1 MGTKLKLTLIG
12 FDGLLEEIQSASGE
26 IASATERALQSSANL
41 LTNEI
46 RSGAAQRN
54 VPTTD
59 LINPT
64 PKWSGNRCS
73 VEVGFKLGAYDSVNP
88 SSGYLALFKEY
99 GAPAGGGVRNVKES
113 GIVAKVGGE
122 FKTLN
127 KSRGSVNADP
137 FIRPAL
143 EQNQNA
149 IREAQKTALERI
161 LGGLKS

>member
-12 FDGLLEEIQSASGE
+12 FDGLLEEIQSAGGE
-26 IASATERALQSSANL
+26 IAPATERAMQSSANL

-54 VPTTD
+54 VPTDD
-59 LINPT
+59 LINPA
-64 PKWSGNRCS
+64 PKWNGNRCS
-73 VEVGFKLGAYDSVNP
+73 VQVGFKLGAYDSVNP

-99 GAPAGGGVRNVKES
+99 GAPSSGGVRNVKES
-113 GIVAKVGGE
+113 GIVAKVEGE

-143 EQNQNA
+143 ERNQKA

>member
-1 MGTKLKLTLIG
+1 MGTKLKLTLKG
-12 FDGLLEEIQSASGE
+12 FDGLLEEIQYAGGE
-26 IASATERALQSSANL
+26 IAPATEHALQSSAKL
-41 LTNEI
+41 LTNDI
-46 RSGAAQRN
+46 KSGAAQRN

-143 EQNQNA
+143 EQNQKA

>member
-113 GIVAKVGGE
+113 GIIAKVGGE

-143 EQNQNA
+143 EQNQKA

>member
-1 MGTKLKLTLIG
+1 MGTKLKLTLKG
-12 FDGLLEEIQSASGE
+12 FDDLLEQINESGGE
-26 IASATERALQSSANL
+26 IRTATEKALKSSANL

-64 PKWSGNRCS
+64 PKWNGNRCS
-73 VEVGFKLGAYDSVNP
+73 VEVGFTLGAYDSKNP

-99 GAPAGGGVRNVKES
+99 GAPAGGGVRTVKEP
-113 GIVAKVGGE
+113 GIVARVDGD
-122 FKTLN
+122 FKTLD
-127 KSRGSVNADP
+127 KSRGSVSANP

-143 EQNQNA
+143 EQNQKA
-149 IREAQKTALERI
+149 IRKQQEAALNEI
-161 LGGLKS
+161 LKGLKG

>member
-1 MGTKLKLTLIG
+1 MGTKLKLTLKG
-12 FDGLLEEIQSASGE
+12 FDGLLEEIQSAGGE
-26 IASATERALQSSANL
+26 IAPATERALQSSANL

-64 PKWSGNRCS
+64 PKWNGNRCS
-73 VEVGFKLGAYDSVNP
+73 VEVGFTLGAYDSKNP

-99 GAPAGGGVRNVKES
+99 GAPAGGGVRTVKEP
-113 GIVAKVGGE
+113 GIVARVDGD
-122 FKTLN
+122 FKTLD

-143 EQNQNA
+143 EKNQKA
-149 IREAQKTALERI
+149 IRNEQQAALDEI
-161 LGGLKS
+161 LKGLKS

>member
-12 FDGLLEEIQSASGE
+12 FDGLLDEIQSASGE

-143 EQNQNA
+143 EQNQKA

>member
-12 FDGLLEEIQSASGE
+12 FDGLLEEIQSAGGE
-26 IASATERALQSSANL
+26 IAPATERALQSSAKL
-41 LTNEI
+41 LTNDI
-46 RSGAAQRN
+46 KSGAAQRN

-143 EQNQNA
+143 EQNQKA

>member
-12 FDGLLEEIQSASGE
+12 FDGLLEEIQSAGGE
-26 IASATERALQSSANL
+26 IAPATERAMQSSANL

-113 GIVAKVGGE
+113 DIVEKVGGE

-143 EQNQNA
+143 EQNQKA

>member
-1 MGTKLKLTLIG
+1 MGTKLKLTLKG
-12 FDGLLEEIQSASGE
+12 FDGLLEEIQSADGE
-26 IASATERALQSSANL
+26 IASATERAMQSSANL

-113 GIVAKVGGE
+113 DIVAKVGGE

-127 KSRGSVNADP
+127 ESRGSVNADP

-143 EQNQNA
+143 EQNQKA

>member
-1 MGTKLKLTLIG
+1 MGTKLKLTLKG
-12 FDGLLEEIQSASGE
+12 FDGLLEEIQSAGGE
-26 IASATERALQSSANL
+26 IAPATERALQSSANL

-99 GAPAGGGVRNVKES
+99 GAPAGGGVRTVKEP
-113 GIVAKVGGE
+113 GIVARVDGD
-122 FKTLN
+122 FKTLD

-143 EQNQNA
+143 EQNQKA
-149 IREAQKTALERI
+149 IRNEQQAALDEI
-161 LGGLKS
+161 LKGLKS

>member
-1 MGTKLKLTLIG
+1 MGTKLKLTLKG
-12 FDGLLEEIQSASGE
+12 FDGLLEEIQSAGGE
-26 IASATERALQSSANL
+26 IAPATERALQSSANL

-73 VEVGFKLGAYDSVNP
+73 VEVGFELGAYDSVNP

-143 EQNQNA
+143 EQNQKA

>member
-1 MGTKLKLTLIG
+1 MGTKLKLTLKG

-113 GIVAKVGGE
+113 GIIAKVGGE

-143 EQNQNA
+143 EQNQKA

>member
-1 MGTKLKLTLIG
+1 MGTKLKLTLKG
-12 FDGLLEEIQSASGE
+12 FDGLLEEIQSADGE
-26 IASATERALQSSANL
+26 IASATERAMQSSANL

-143 EQNQNA
+143 EQNQKA

>member
-1 MGTKLKLTLIG
+1 MGTKLKLTLKG
-12 FDGLLEEIQSASGE
+12 FDGLLEEIQGAGGE
-26 IASATERALQSSANL
+26 IASATERALQSSAKL
-41 LTNEI
+41 LTNDI
-46 RSGAAQRN
+46 KSGAAQRN

-143 EQNQNA
+143 EQNQKA
-149 IREAQKTALERI
+149 LREAQKTALERI

>member
-1 MGTKLKLTLIG
+1 MGTKLKLTLKG
-12 FDGLLEEIQSASGE
+12 FDGLLEEIQSAGGE

-143 EQNQNA
+143 EQNQKA

>member
-1 MGTKLKLTLIG
+1 MGTKLKLTLKG
-12 FDGLLEEIQSASGE
+12 FDGLLEEIQSAGGE
-26 IASATERALQSSANL
+26 IAPATERALQSSAKL
-41 LTNEI
+41 LTNDI
-46 RSGAAQRN
+46 KSGAAQRN

-73 VEVGFKLGAYDSVNP
+73 IEVGFKLGAYDSVNP

-99 GAPAGGGVRNVKES
+99 GAPAGGGDRTVNEAGVVKNFD
-113 GIVAKVGGE
+113 GE
-122 FKTLN
+122 YKTLGM
-127 KSRGSVNADP
+127 SRGAVKADP

-143 EQNQNA
+143 EQNQKA

>member
-1 MGTKLKLTLIG
+1 MGTKLKLTLRG
-12 FDGLLEEIQSASGE
+12 FDGLLEEIQSAGGE
-26 IASATERALQSSANL
+26 IAPATERALQSSAKL
-41 LTNEI
+41 LTNDI
-46 RSGAAQRN
+46 KSGAAQRN
-54 VPTTD
+54 VPTDD
-59 LINPT
+59 LINPA

-99 GAPAGGGVRNVKES
+99 GAPSGGGVRNVKES
-113 GIVAKVGGE
+113 DIVAKVGGE

-143 EQNQNA
+143 EQNQKA

>member
-1 MGTKLKLTLIG
+1 MGTKLKLTLKG
-12 FDGLLEEIQSASGE
+12 FDDLLEQINESGGE
-26 IASATERALQSSANL
+26 IKTATEKALKSSANL

-99 GAPAGGGVRNVKES
+99 GAPAGGGVRTVKEP
-113 GIVAKVGGE
+113 GIVARVDGD
-122 FKTLN
+122 FKTLD
-127 KSRGSVNADP
+127 KSRGSVSANP

-143 EQNQNA
+143 EQNQKA
-149 IREAQKTALERI
+149 IRNEQQAALDEI
-161 LGGLKS
+161 LKGLKS

>member
-12 FDGLLEEIQSASGE
+12 FDGLLEEIQSAGGE
-26 IASATERALQSSANL
+26 IAPATERAMQSSANL

-113 GIVAKVGGE
+113 DIVEKVGGE

-127 KSRGSVNADP
+127 KSRGRVNADP

-143 EQNQNA
+143 EQNQKA

>member
-1 MGTKLKLTLIG
+1 MGTKLKLTLKG
-12 FDGLLEEIQSASGE
+12 FDDLLEQINESGGA
-26 IASATERALQSSANL
+26 IRTATEKALESGANL

-54 VPTTD
+54 VPTDD
-59 LINPT
+59 LINPA
-64 PKWSGNRCS
+64 PKWNGNRCS
-73 VEVGFKLGAYDSVNP
+73 VQVGFKLGAYDSVNP

-113 GIVAKVGGE
+113 GIVAKVEGE

-143 EQNQNA
+143 EQNQKA

>member
-1 MGTKLKLTLIG
+1 MGTKLKLTLKG
-12 FDGLLEEIQSASGE
+12 FDDLLEQINESGGA
-26 IASATERALQSSANL
+26 IRTATEKALESGANL

-54 VPTTD
+54 VPTDD
-59 LINPT
+59 LINPA
-64 PKWSGNRCS
+64 PKWNGNRCS
-73 VEVGFKLGAYDSVNP
+73 VQVGFKLGAYDSVNP

-99 GAPAGGGVRNVKES
+99 GAPSSGGVRNVKES
-113 GIVAKVGGE
+113 GIVAKVEGE

-143 EQNQNA
+143 EQNQKA

>member
-1 MGTKLKLTLIG
+1 MGTKLKLTLKG
-12 FDGLLEEIQSASGE
+12 FDGLLEEIQGAGGE
-26 IASATERALQSSANL
+26 IASATERALQSSAKL
-41 LTNEI
+41 LTNDI
-46 RSGAAQRN
+46 KSGAAQRN

-143 EQNQNA
+143 EQNQKA

>member
-64 PKWSGNRCS
+64 TKWSGNRCS

-143 EQNQNA
+143 EQNQKA

>member
-73 VEVGFKLGAYDSVNP
+73 VQVGFKLGAYDSVNP

-113 GIVAKVGGE
+113 DIVAKVGGE

-143 EQNQNA
+143 EQNQKA

>member
-12 FDGLLEEIQSASGE
+12 FDGLLEEIQSAGGE

-73 VEVGFKLGAYDSVNP
+73 VQVGFKLGAYDSVNP

-113 GIVAKVGGE
+113 GIIAKVGGE

-143 EQNQNA
+143 EQNQKA

>member
-1 MGTKLKLTLIG
+1 MGTKLKLTLKG
-12 FDGLLEEIQSASGE
+12 FDGLLEEIQSAGGE
-26 IASATERALQSSANL
+26 IAPATERALQSSANL

-64 PKWSGNRCS
+64 PKWNGNRCS

-143 EQNQNA
+143 EQNQKA

>member
-12 FDGLLEEIQSASGE
+12 FDGLLEEIQSAGGE

-64 PKWSGNRCS
+64 TKWSGNRCS

-143 EQNQNA
+143 EQNQKA

>member
-99 GAPAGGGVRNVKES
+99 GAPAGGGVRTVKES

-143 EQNQNA
+143 EQNQKA

>member
-1 MGTKLKLTLIG
+1 MGSKLKLTLKG
-12 FDGLLEEIQSASGE
+12 FDGLLEEIQYAGGE
-26 IASATERALQSSANL
+26 IAPATEHALQSSAKL

-143 EQNQNA
+143 EQNQKA